1 MIDVSLLR
9 ENPEKIKEG
18 IKKKKADP
26 ALVDE
31 FLRFDGDWRK
41 AVVELETLRGAQKK
55 AASEKNIEEGKR
67 LKEQLKGLEE
77 KVKLAED
84 ERRTVW
90 AKIPNPPLDWVVVG
104 QSEADNSTLR
114 EVGKK
119 PQFNFEPVDYV
130 VLSEKLGLIDTER
143 AAKVSGSRFA
153 YLLGDMVR
161 MEFALGQ
168 FLYEIITD
176 SRTLSKIAKKAG
188 LSVSDK
194 PFVPVLPPVLI
205 KRESM
210 AGMGYMERGGEEIYH
225 IPKDDL
231 YLVGTS
237 EQSIGPMLSGETL
250 AQENLPLRYVG
261 FSPCFRREAGSYGKD
276 TKGIL
281 RVHQF
286 NKFEMFS
293 FALPGTSDEEH
304 KFILAIEEYLMQKL
318 ELPYRVLNIC
328 SADLGD
334 PAAAK
339 FDIEVWLPGQN
350 GGKGEYRETHSTS
363 NTTDFQARRLNVRYK
378 TQAKPEFVHMLNGT
392 AFSERPLIAI
402 LENNQTKDG
411 KIMVPKALRKYVGK
425 KFIG

>member
-1 MIDVSLLR
+1 MLDVNLLR
-9 ENPEKIKEG
+9 KEPEKIKEG
-18 IKKKKADP
+18 IAKKNSDP
-26 ALVDE
+26 KLVDE
-31 FLRFDGDWRK
+31 FLSADEKWRK
-41 AVVELETLRGAQKK
+41 ALTELEELRAKQKK

-67 LKEQLKGLEE
+67 LKGELKELEE
-77 KVKLAED
+77 KANLAED
-84 ERRTVW
+84 ERKIVW
-90 AKIPNPPLDWVVVG
+90 VRIPNPPLDWVIPG
-104 QSEADNSTLR
+104 KSEADNTTLR

-119 PQFNFEPVDYV
+119 PDFGFPAVDYV
-130 VLSEKLGLIDTER
+130 ALAEKLGLIDNER

-161 MEFALGQ
+161 LEFALGQ
-168 FLYEIITD
+168 FLYETLTD
-176 SRTLSKIAKKAG
+176 KKTLAKIAKKAG

-194 PFVPVLPPVLI
+194 PFIPVLPPVLI

-210 AGMGYMERGGEEIYH
+210 SAMGYMERGGDEIYNL
-225 IPKDDL
+225 PKDDL

-237 EQSIGPMLSGETL
+237 EQSIGPMHGGETFE
-250 AQENLPLRYVG
+250 AKDLPLRYVG
-261 FSPCFRREAGSYGKD
+261 FSTCFRREAGSYGKD

-293 FALPGTSDEEH
+293 TVLPEVSNDEH
-304 KFILAIEEYLMQKL
+304 KFLLAIEEYLMQAL

-339 FDIEVWLPGQN
+339 YDIEAWLPGQN

-363 NTTDFQARRLNVRYK
+363 NTTDFQARRLNIRYK
-378 TQAKPEFVHMLNGT
+378 TPEGQKFLHMLNGT

-402 LENNQTKDG
+402 IENNQTKDG
-411 KIMVPKALRKYVGK
+411 KVRVPKVLKKYLGK
-425 KFIG
+425 KVIE